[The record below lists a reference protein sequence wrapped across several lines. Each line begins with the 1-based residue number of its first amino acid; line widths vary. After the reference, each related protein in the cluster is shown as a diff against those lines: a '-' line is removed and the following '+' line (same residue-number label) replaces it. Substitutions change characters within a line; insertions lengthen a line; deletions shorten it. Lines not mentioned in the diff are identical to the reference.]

1 MPLHVVTIVGMSIVF
16 LIFVILYATFR
27 TMGYVFEVSRR
38 RRGRK
43 EEEVKREEIKVEE
56 ADGEI
61 VVVIAAV
68 LSQVLGEKHK
78 IISVKPVKK
87 RGYTIWRRTG
97 WKGVRKWQG
106 SSRLW

>member
-61 VVVIAAV
+61 VAVIAAV

-87 RGYTIWRRTG
+87 RDYTIWRRTG

>member
-43 EEEVKREEIKVEE
+43 EEEVKREEIKV
-56 ADGEI
+56 
-61 VVVIAAV
+61 V

>member
-1 MPLHVVTIVGMSIVF
+1 MPLHVVAIVGMSIVF

-38 RRGRK
+38 KRGKRK
-43 EEEVKREEIKVEE
+43 EEVKREEIKEVDE
-56 ADGEI
+56 EI
-61 VVVIAAV
+61 VAVIAAV
-68 LSQVLGEKHK
+68 LSQVLGEKHR
-78 IISVKPVKK
+78 IISVKPIKK
-87 RGYTIWRRTG
+87 RGHTIWRRTG

>member
-38 RRGRK
+38 RGRRK
-43 EEEVKREEIKVEE
+43 EEEVKKEGVKVEE
-56 ADGEI
+56 TDEEI
-61 VVVIAAV
+61 VAVIAAV

-78 IISVKPVKK
+78 IISVKPIKK